1 MRAEDDRQLQS
12 DSHPT
17 SHDDGRGVPP
27 ARLSRTVR
35 ADSNI
40 VQLRVPGAR
49 APDARHEPRGESPPY
64 RDMASPE
71 SVAATSDG
79 GPVLP
84 ASTPLSTLVRD
95 IAALEGVVATWDERE
110 RNTVLAFERA
120 IDALHK
126 EALSR
131 MIRALKS
138 SPAAAAALRDVAS
151 DEVVYAVLRHHGI
164 LRASLQERVE
174 AALQSVRPLLD
185 THGGNVELVEIQP
198 PDAVTIRL
206 LGSCDGCSAA
216 GLTLK
221 EGVERAIKEQ
231 CPEIVHVRLASAGLA
246 SRPGGADYVS
256 PFAASENSGWV
267 RATRLE
273 EIPDGRVLALV
284 LQGHSLLLSRSGIK
298 VSCFENACAH
308 LGMPLDEGTVS
319 DGVLT
324 CAHHHFQ
331 FLLESGECLTVPEV
345 QLQTHA
351 ARLVGGH
358 VEVRFA

>member
-1 MRAEDDRQLQS
+1 MRVDDDRQLQS
-12 DSHPT
+12 DSRPT
-17 SHDDGRGVPP
+17 SRDDVRGVPP
-27 ARLSRTVR
+27 TRAARPARG
-35 ADSNI
+35 DGNI

-49 APDARHEPRGESPPY
+49 TPGDGTPSSLVETRNGVPLSPTGPG
-64 RDMASPE
+64 AS
-71 SVAATSDG
+71 A
-79 GPVLP
+79 
-84 ASTPLSTLVRD
+84 PLSTFVRD
-95 IAALEGVVATWDERE
+95 ITALEAVVATWDERE
-110 RNTVLAFERA
+110 RNTVMAFERA
-120 IDALHK
+120 LDALHK

-138 SPAAAAALRDVAS
+138 NPAAAAALRDVAS

-185 THGGNVELVEIQP
+185 SHGGNVELVELQP

-221 EGVERAIKEQ
+221 DGVEKAIREQ

-256 PFAASENSGWV
+256 PFTASEHGSWV
-267 RATRLE
+267 RALPLE
-273 EIPDGRVLALV
+273 EIPDGQVLALS
-284 LQGHSLLLSRSGIK
+284 LEGHSLLLSRSGTK

-308 LGMPLDEGTVS
+308 LGMPLDDGEVS

-324 CAHHHFQ
+324 CPHHHFR
-331 FLLESGECLTVPEV
+331 FLLESGECLTIPEV

-351 ARLVGGH
+351 ARLVGDH